1 MKNFIKTLFLSVL
14 VLVLILPSISLAQ
27 DRPKASDDPTS
38 SDFRLVWCDGP
49 AGVRDTLSTGS
60 AEYKNFVVCDF
71 AGAMGQVQH
80 LINIMLG
87 LGVLS
92 AIALFCWAG
101 YLYIQ
106 AATVGKEEGIKDAK
120 VIFKKV
126 IVGFLIMIC
135 AWFIVY
141 QLLAWL
147 AKSSTATALL

>member
-49 AGVRDTLSTGS
+49 RDLVKYGNLSET
-60 AEYKNFVVCDF
+60 EKNNFVPCDF

-92 AIALFCWAG
+92 AIVLFCWAG

-126 IVGFLIMIC
+126 IVGFVIMIC